1 MDLVLNVLDEYAL
14 DTVWAWMLPASR
26 YSPTCAAGH
35 LSSLNT
41 TMSQS
46 ELLAVCGAPGHEVS
60 WLPRDNIVRQ
70 TISLYVITYIGIILL
85 YFSGAGF
92 SYYFL
97 FNKELKKHPLYLKDQ
112 VKLEIQSS
120 LRAFPMLDLL
130 TIPWFVAEV
139 RGYSRAYDRWDEYG
153 LLYLILS
160 VPLFLIFT
168 DTCIYW
174 VHRIEHHPRLYKHLH
189 KPHHKWVV
197 PTPFASHAFHPLDGY
212 AQSLPYHIFPC
223 IFPLNKLLFLGL
235 FGFVNIWSIMIH
247 DSDMINNTGLE
258 KYINGPA
265 HHTLHHLYFT
275 CNYGQYFTTCDRL
288 CNSFREPQPE
298 DDPLLEA
305 QGVSRAKN
313 TRDAKGSVATD
324 AAVTKGTKAL

>member
-1 MDLVLNVLDEYAL
+1 MDLVLHLADEFLLDN
-14 DTVWAWMLPASR
+14 VWAKMLPASR
-26 YSPTCAAGH
+26 YSPICSATHAMN
-35 LSSLNT
+35 LNQT
-41 TMSQS
+41 VTEADRLM
-46 ELLAVCGAPGHEVS
+46 ACGAPGQEVS
-60 WLPRDNIVRQ
+60 WLPRDNIIRQ
-70 TISLYVITYIGIILL
+70 IISLFVITYIGIFLL
-85 YFSGAGF
+85 YFSCAGF

-97 FNKELKKHPLYLKDQ
+97 FNKDLKKHPLYLKNQ

-130 TIPWFVAEV
+130 TLPWFVLEV
-139 RGYSRAYDRWDEYG
+139 RGYSLAYDRWDEYG
-153 LLYLILS
+153 LWYLILS
-160 VPLFLIFT
+160 VPLFLVFT
-168 DTCIYW
+168 DACIYW
-174 VHRIEHHPRLYKHLH
+174 VHRSEHHPSIYKYIH
-189 KPHHKWVV
+189 KPHHRWVV

-212 AQSLPYHIFPC
+212 AQSLPYHIFPW
-223 IFPLNKLLFLGL
+223 IFPLNKLLFLAL

-288 CNSFREPQPE
+288 CGSFREPQAE

-305 QGVSRAKN
+305 NGVPRPQRAKP
-313 TRDAKGSVATD
+313 
-324 AAVTKGTKAL
+324 TKSE